1 MFVCIGCGQVVKER
15 SAVCPKC
22 GTALKNERELSHNWV
37 GRPGS
42 SESFILRCRER
53 RQVAYMDYDIANE
66 LPYCPF
72 CRGNLEYRPA
82 AALDAPGPAGAVAPP
97 PEGPRKD

>member
-1 MFVCIGCGQVVKER
+1 
-15 SAVCPKC
+15 VCPKC
-22 GTALKNERELSHNWV
+22 GTALRNERELAHSWV

-42 SESFILRCRER
+42 DESFVLRCRER

-72 CRGNLEYRPA
+72 CRRNIEYRPIKQHA
-82 AALDAPGPAGAVAPP
+82 AGPPAEGHFPGL
-97 PEGPRKD
+97 EGPRKD

>member
-1 MFVCIGCGQVVKER
+1 MFVCIGCGQVAKER

-22 GTALKNERELSHNWV
+22 GTAMKNERELSHNWV

-42 SESFILRCRER
+42 GGSFVLRCRER
-53 RQVAYMDYDIANE
+53 RQVAYMDYNIANA

-82 AALDAPGPAGAVAPP
+82 GTPEAPTPAAGLAAAPEP
-97 PEGPRKD
+97 PRKD

>member
-1 MFVCIGCGQVVKER
+1 M
-15 SAVCPKC
+15 
-22 GTALKNERELSHNWV
+22 KNERELAHNWV

-42 SESFILRCRER
+42 SESFVLRCRER

-72 CRGNLEYRPA
+72 CRRNLEYRPA
-82 AALDAPGPAGAVAPP
+82 VAVDAPGLPGSAAQP
-97 PEGPRKD
+97 PEGARKD

>member
-1 MFVCIGCGQVVKER
+1 MFVCIGCGQVVRER

-22 GTALKNERELSHNWV
+22 GTAMRNERELAHNWV
-37 GRPGS
+37 GRPGPN
-42 SESFILRCRER
+42 ESFVLRCRER

-72 CRGNLEYRPA
+72 CRKNLEYRPA
-82 AALDAPGPAGAVAPP
+82 GAAEDPGPSGGPAPP
-97 PEGPRKD
+97 PEVPRKD